1 MNIKGN
7 ILSGLQGFGLG
18 AILMAYVCNY
28 NRSQL
33 PVAVMCLVASVIFR
47 VITKE

>member
-1 MNIKGN
+1 MKFEEH
-7 ILSGLQGFGLG
+7 LYSGVQGFGLG

-33 PVAVMCLVASVIFR
+33 PFALMCLVFSILSRLAY
-47 VITKE
+47 KK